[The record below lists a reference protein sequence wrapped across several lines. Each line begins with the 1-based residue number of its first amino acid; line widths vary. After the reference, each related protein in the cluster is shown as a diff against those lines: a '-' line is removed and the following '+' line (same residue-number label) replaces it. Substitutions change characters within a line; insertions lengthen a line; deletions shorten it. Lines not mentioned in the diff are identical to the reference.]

1 MLRMM
6 LQVRREAC
14 KDPQWNKRQGSP
26 KERSSSLAN
35 SRIKESL
42 EGSKDK
48 TIELALVPE

>member
-1 MLRMM
+1 MQGPPME
-6 LQVRREAC
+6 QKTRR
-14 KDPQWNKRQGSP
+14 DPAGPQGSP